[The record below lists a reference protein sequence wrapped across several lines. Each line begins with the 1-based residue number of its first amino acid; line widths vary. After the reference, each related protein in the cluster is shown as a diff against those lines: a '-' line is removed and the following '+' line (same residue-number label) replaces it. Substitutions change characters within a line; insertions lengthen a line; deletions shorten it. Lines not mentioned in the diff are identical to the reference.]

1 MCSKFN
7 CIYVRLLYT
16 VHTVNLAQK
25 PDIYLGIG
33 SNRDLLGL
41 EAETVIFGTV
51 VLTTANSTY
60 LQYLLFAEVLPSP
73 VDKERVSLVLYSPVL
88 QPVVPLL

>member
-1 MCSKFN
+1 MSGFY
-7 CIYVRLLYT
+7 I
-16 VHTVNLAQK
+16 HTVYLAQK
-25 PDIYLGIG
+25 PDIYFGIW
-33 SNRDLLGL
+33 SNRDRLGL
-41 EAETVIFGTV
+41 KEETVIFGTV